1 MILLSRSLR
10 RKLLATVLTAAA
22 FILLYNATI
31 IDSRTVALRESESSV
46 ALKPQTGSRLEFTAT
61 AYCKG
66 DTTSAGVAP
75 QAGIAAA
82 DPQLLP
88 EGSVVQVEEVPERY
102 RGIYTVMDTGPA
114 VNGRHVDLYMWSCI
128 EATSFGRRPI
138 TVTVLRLGW
147 NPRNS
152 ARDAVKTSLGF

>member
-1 MILLSRSLR
+1 MLLSRSLR
-10 RKLLATVLTAAA
+10 RKILATFLAGTA
-22 FILLYNATI
+22 FVLLYNATI
-31 IDSRTVALRESESSV
+31 IDSRTVSLRESS
-46 ALKPQTGSRLEFTAT
+46 AAAGLRPMTGSRLEFTAT

-66 DTTSAGVAP
+66 EMTSAGVAP

-88 EGSVVQVEEVPERY
+88 EGSVVQVEDVPDRY

-152 ARDAVKTSLGF
+152 ARDAVKTRLGN